1 MSKNAD
7 LHKRR
12 IAAIPRGVGNS
23 LAVYAERAQNAE
35 LWDVEGRRYVDFA
48 SGIAVVNTGHVHP
61 HVKAAMAAQLEK
73 ITHGCFQVT
82 PYESYIALAE
92 ALNKLAPGP
101 TPKKTIFLSTGAE
114 AVENAIK
121 IARYATKRSAV
132 IAFSGGF
139 HGRTLGCIA
148 LTGKVQ
154 PYKAGFGPMLP
165 EVFHVP
171 YPMAYHGVSAE
182 DSFAAIDHL
191 FKADV
196 DPARV
201 AAIIIEPVQGEGGFY
216 IAPPEFLRGLR
227 ALCDKHGILLIADE
241 IQTGFARTGK
251 TFAIEHAGIEPDLMT
266 VAKSIAGGVPLSA
279 VIGKADIMDAPVV
292 GGLGGTFAGS
302 PLACAAGLAVLEV
315 IEKEKLNQRAEQL
328 GGKTRGAAEA
338 DAGQV
343 QLHRRS
349 ARARHDGGDGAG
361 EESPRRR
368 ARCGSHQGVGAG
380 RGTARADPAVLRH
393 LLERDPHSR
402 AAHDSG
408 GAARGRI
415 GIAGAVAGRGDV
427 GRQRPPSPD
436 RRGRP
441 SFPREAPDLR
451 NGRRLT
457 QGTRGLNGA
466 NTPSWLNS
474 NTQACSVH
482 NWKS

>member
-48 SGIAVVNTGHVHP
+48 SGIAVVNTGHLHP

-101 TPKKTIFLSTGAE
+101 TPKKTVFLSTGAE

-171 YPMAYHGVSAE
+171 YPMAYHGISAE
-182 DSFAAIDHL
+182 DSFTAIDQL

-227 ALCDKHGILLIADE
+227 ALCDRHGILLIADE

-251 TFAIEHAGIEPDLMT
+251 LFAIEHSGVEPDLMT
-266 VAKSIAGGVPLSA
+266 VAKSIAAGLPLSG
-279 VIGKADIMDAPVV
+279 VLGKAEILDAAHDGAV
-292 GGLGGTFAGS
+292 GGTYVGNPVAQ
-302 PLACAAGLAVLEV
+302 AAALAVLDV
-315 IEKEKLNQRAEQL
+315 IDDEGLCERAVAIGETL
-328 GGKTRGAAEA
+328 
-338 DAGQV
+338 
-343 QLHRRS
+343 
-349 ARARHDGGDGAG
+349 RARMLSWQERFPAIG
-361 EESPRRR
+361 E
-368 ARCGSHQGVGAG
+368 V
-380 RGTARADPAVLRH
+380 
-393 LLERDPHSR
+393 
-402 AAHDSG
+402 
-408 GAARGRI
+408 
-415 GIAGAVAGRGDV
+415 
-427 GRQRPPSPD
+427 
-436 RRGRP
+436 
-441 SFPREAPDLR
+441 
-451 NGRRLT
+451 
-457 QGTRGLNGA
+457 RGLGA
-466 NTPSWLNS
+466 ML
-474 NTQACSVH
+474 AIEL
-482 NWKS
+482 

>member
-1 MSKNAD
+1 MSRNAE

-48 SGIAVVNTGHVHP
+48 SGIAVLNTGHVHP

-73 ITHGCFQVT
+73 LTHGCFQVT

-92 ALNKLAPGP
+92 ALNGLAPGP

-132 IAFSGGF
+132 IAFTGGF

-171 YPMAYHGVSAE
+171 YPMAYHGVTPE
-182 DSFAAIDHL
+182 HSFAAIENL

-196 DPARV
+196 DPQRV

-216 IAPPEFLRGLR
+216 VAPPEFLRGLR
-227 ALCDKHGILLIADE
+227 ALCDRHGILLIADE

-251 TFAIEHAGIEPDLMT
+251 MFAIEHSGVEPDLMT

-302 PLACAAGLAVLEV
+302 PLACAAGLAVLDV
-315 IEKEKLNQRAEQL
+315 LQKEKLAERAVELGARLTAKLKTLQAKYPCIGEVRSLGMMVAIELVKNRRADAPDADLTKAVVQAAGRRGLILLSCGLYSNVIRILAPLTIPEAQL
-328 GGKTRGAAEA
+328 DEGLGLLEASIAEA
-338 DAGQV
+338 TGG
-343 QLHRRS
+343 S
-349 ARARHDGGDGAG
+349 A
-361 EESPRRR
+361 S
-368 ARCGSHQGVGAG
+368 
-380 RGTARADPAVLRH
+380 
-393 LLERDPHSR
+393 
-402 AAHDSG
+402 
-408 GAARGRI
+408 
-415 GIAGAVAGRGDV
+415 AVA
-427 GRQRPPSPD
+427 
-436 RRGRP
+436 
-441 SFPREAPDLR
+441 
-451 NGRRLT
+451 
-457 QGTRGLNGA
+457 
-466 NTPSWLNS
+466 
-474 NTQACSVH
+474 
-482 NWKS
+482 

>member
-7 LHKRR
+7 LHERR
-12 IAAIPRGVGNS
+12 VTAIPRGVGNS

-48 SGIAVVNTGHVHP
+48 SGIAVVNTGHLHP

-132 IAFSGGF
+132 IAFTGGF

-171 YPMAYHGVSAE
+171 YPMAYHGVTPE
-182 DSFAAIDHL
+182 HSFAAIENL

-216 IAPPEFLRGLR
+216 IAPPEFLRALR

-241 IQTGFARTGK
+241 IQTGFARTGRM
-251 TFAIEHAGIEPDLMT
+251 FAMEHAGVEPDLMT

-279 VIGKADIMDAPVV
+279 VVGKAEIMDAPVV

-328 GGKTRGAAEA
+328 GGRLAARLRQMQAKYNCIGE
-338 DAGQV
+338 V
-343 QLHRRS
+343 RS
-349 ARARHDGGDGAG
+349 LGMMVAM
-361 EESPRRR
+361 ELVKNRR
-368 ARCGSHQGVGAG
+368 A
-380 RGTARADPAVLRH
+380 
-393 LLERDPHSR
+393 
-402 AAHDSG
+402 
-408 GAARGRI
+408 
-415 GIAGAVAGRGDV
+415 
-427 GRQRPPSPD
+427 
-436 RRGRP
+436 
-441 SFPREAPDLR
+441 EAPDAELTKALTQAA
-451 NGRRLT
+451 GRRGLILLSCGIYSNVIRILAPLT
-457 QGTRGLNGA
+457 IPEAHLEEGLGLLEQSLA
-466 NTPSWLNS
+466 EV
-474 NTQACSVH
+474 TQSATTAVA
-482 NWKS
+482 

>member
-1 MSKNAD
+1 MSKNAE

-12 IAAIPRGVGNS
+12 FAAVPRGVGNS
-23 LAVYAERAQNAE
+23 VAVYAERAQNAE

-61 HVKAAMAAQLEK
+61 AVKAAMAAQLDK

-82 PYESYIALAE
+82 PYESYIELAE
-92 ALNKLAPGP
+92 ALNALAPGS
-101 TPKKTIFLSTGAE
+101 TPKKTIFLTTGAE

-132 IAFSGGF
+132 IAFTGGF
-139 HGRTLGCIA
+139 HGRTLACIA

-154 PYKAGFGPMLP
+154 PYKTGFGPMLP

-171 YPMAYHGVSAE
+171 FPMAYHGVTPE
-182 DSFAAIDHL
+182 DSLAAIENL

-216 IAPPEFLRGLR
+216 IAPPEFLRSLR
-227 ALCDKHGILLIADE
+227 SMCDKHGILLIADE

-279 VIGKADIMDAPVV
+279 VVGKAEIMDAPVV

-315 IEKEKLNQRAEQL
+315 LEKEKLNQRAEQM
-328 GGKTRGAAEA
+328 GGKLVARLKQLQTRFNCIGEIRALGMMVAIELVKNRKADAPDAELTKAVVQAAGRRGLILLSCGLYSNVIRILAPLTIPEAQLDEGLELLEQALAEA
-338 DAGQV
+338 TQ
-343 QLHRRS
+343 S
-349 ARARHDGGDGAG
+349 AA
-361 EESPRRR
+361 S
-368 ARCGSHQGVGAG
+368 
-380 RGTARADPAVLRH
+380 
-393 LLERDPHSR
+393 
-402 AAHDSG
+402 
-408 GAARGRI
+408 
-415 GIAGAVAGRGDV
+415 AVA
-427 GRQRPPSPD
+427 
-436 RRGRP
+436 
-441 SFPREAPDLR
+441 
-451 NGRRLT
+451 
-457 QGTRGLNGA
+457 
-466 NTPSWLNS
+466 
-474 NTQACSVH
+474 
-482 NWKS
+482 

>member
-12 IAAIPRGVGNS
+12 AAAIPRGVGNS

-35 LWDVEGRRYVDFA
+35 LWDVEGRRYIDFA

-61 HVKAAMAAQLEK
+61 QVKAAMAAQLEK

-121 IARYATKRSAV
+121 IARYATKRSGV
-132 IAFSGGF
+132 IAFTGGF

-171 YPMAYHGVSAE
+171 YPMAFHGVSAE
-182 DSFAAIDHL
+182 DSFAAIDNL

-216 IAPPEFLRGLR
+216 IAPPEFLRQLR
-227 ALCDKHGILLIADE
+227 SLCDKHGILLIADE

-251 TFAIEHAGIEPDLMT
+251 TFAIEYAGIEPDLMT

-279 VIGKADIMDAPVV
+279 VIGKAEIMDAPVV

-302 PLACAAGLAVLEV
+302 PLACAAGLAVLDV
-315 IEKEKLNQRAEQL
+315 IEKERLNQRSNELGAKLVARLKQL
-328 GGKTRGAAEA
+328 QAKFNCIGEVRGLGMMVAMELVKNRRA
-338 DAGQV
+338 DAPDADLTKALV
-343 QLHRRS
+343 Q
-349 ARARHDGGDGAG
+349 A
-361 EESPRRR
+361 
-368 ARCGSHQGVGAG
+368 AG
-380 RGTARADPAVLRH
+380 RRGLILLSCGIYSNVIRILAPLTIPEAQLEEGLG
-393 LLERDPHSR
+393 LLEQSLAEVM
-402 AAHDSG
+402 AAQTS
-408 GAARGRI
+408 
-415 GIAGAVAGRGDV
+415 AVA
-427 GRQRPPSPD
+427 
-436 RRGRP
+436 
-441 SFPREAPDLR
+441 
-451 NGRRLT
+451 
-457 QGTRGLNGA
+457 
-466 NTPSWLNS
+466 
-474 NTQACSVH
+474 
-482 NWKS
+482 